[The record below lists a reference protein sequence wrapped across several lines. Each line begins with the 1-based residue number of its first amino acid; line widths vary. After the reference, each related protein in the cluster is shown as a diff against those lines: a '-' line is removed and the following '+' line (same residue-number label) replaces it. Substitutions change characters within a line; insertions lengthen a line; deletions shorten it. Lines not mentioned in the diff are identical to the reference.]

1 MSVNMF
7 LLDDNKQMVWG
18 LIQDEFTLKDHSPE
32 TVQRIRDVFN
42 TNIRGF
48 FEYEKTKTD
57 DLFDLNK
64 KYILTMLGYINNNI
78 LRPKQKTEVVEDK
91 YYTHED
97 IQNDRR
103 SQFDKEL
110 NMKQNEF
117 TSAVT
122 PKIPPV
128 PNFSDN
134 VDEPIVEMEEAVRKM
149 VEQRKYEIDQLSF
162 ENPLLEKVEEKG
174 GLRGFPSGPVVEQKS
189 IRGVPLPKGAA
200 EGGGTAPVVEQKN
213 IRGVPLPKGA
223 AEGGDTAPV
232 VDQKGKRG
240 VPSGGGFPKG
250 PVYIKIDKENI
261 VDNTIYKNEV
271 IDLEPRKQI
280 TWSSDII
287 EQNIFNKLKPI
298 KPETSNSFQQEFDEL
313 KIKMELMNANINKI
327 LELLTSIVENPL
339 LEKVEQNGSP
349 SAAL

>member
-200 EGGGTAPVVEQKN
+200 EGGGTAPVV
-213 IRGVPLPKGA
+213 
-223 AEGGDTAPV
+223 
-232 VDQKGKRG
+232 DQKGKRG
-240 VPSGGGFPKG
+240 GLA

-298 KPETSNSFQQEFDEL
+298 KQETSNSFQQEFDEL

-327 LELLTSIVENPL
+327 LHVLTSIVENPL

>member
-1 MSVNMF
+1 MF

-48 FEYEKTKTD
+48 FEYEKNKTD

-134 VDEPIVEMEEAVRKM
+134 VDEAIVEMEEAVRKM

-174 GLRGFPSGPVVEQKS
+174 GLRGFPSGPVVEPKS

-213 IRGVPLPKGA
+213 IRGVLA
-223 AEGGDTAPV
+223 
-232 VDQKGKRG
+232 
-240 VPSGGGFPKG
+240 

-261 VDNTIYKNEV
+261 VEKIIDFMMKNEQIYTIKDFV
-271 IDLEPRKQI
+271 I
-280 TWSSDII
+280 
-287 EQNIFNKLKPI
+287 
-298 KPETSNSFQQEFDEL
+298 
-313 KIKMELMNANINKI
+313 M
-327 LELLTSIVENPL
+327 
-339 LEKVEQNGSP
+339 
-349 SAAL
+349 

>member
-298 KPETSNSFQQEFDEL
+298 KQETSNSFQQEFDEL

-327 LELLTSIVENPL
+327 LELLTIL
-339 LEKVEQNGSP
+339 LEKDDKKNF
-349 SAAL
+349 

>member
-1 MSVNMF
+1 MF

-48 FEYEKTKTD
+48 FEYEKTKTE

-189 IRGVPLPKGAA
+189 IRGVPHRAA
-200 EGGGTAPVVEQKN
+200 EGGGTAPVVEQKGKG
-213 IRGVPLPKGA
+213 GVY
-223 AEGGDTAPV
+223 GGTA
-232 VDQKGKRG
+232 
-240 VPSGGGFPKG
+240 

-298 KPETSNSFQQEFDEL
+298 KPETSNSFQQELDGL

-327 LELLTSIVENPL
+327 LHVLTSIVENPRFTPL
-339 LEKVEQNGSP
+339 KI
-349 SAAL
+349 

>member
-162 ENPLLEKVEEKG
+162 ENPLWEKVEEKG

>member
-1 MSVNMF
+1 M
-7 LLDDNKQMVWG
+7 
-18 LIQDEFTLKDHSPE
+18 
-32 TVQRIRDVFN
+32 
-42 TNIRGF
+42 
-48 FEYEKTKTD
+48 
-57 DLFDLNK
+57 
-64 KYILTMLGYINNNI
+64 
-78 LRPKQKTEVVEDK
+78 
-91 YYTHED
+91 
-97 IQNDRR
+97 
-103 SQFDKEL
+103 
-110 NMKQNEF
+110 
-117 TSAVT
+117 
-122 PKIPPV
+122 
-128 PNFSDN
+128 
-134 VDEPIVEMEEAVRKM
+134 
-149 VEQRKYEIDQLSF
+149 
-162 ENPLLEKVEEKG
+162 
-174 GLRGFPSGPVVEQKS
+174 EQKS

-298 KPETSNSFQQEFDEL
+298 KQETSNSFQQEFDEL

-327 LELLTSIVENPL
+327 LHVLTSIVENPL

>member
-1 MSVNMF
+1 MF

-48 FEYEKTKTD
+48 FEYEKNKTD

-134 VDEPIVEMEEAVRKM
+134 VDEAIVEMEEAVRKM

-213 IRGVPLPKGA
+213 IRGVLA
-223 AEGGDTAPV
+223 
-232 VDQKGKRG
+232 
-240 VPSGGGFPKG
+240 

-298 KPETSNSFQQEFDEL
+298 KQETSNSFQQEFDEL

-327 LELLTSIVENPL
+327 LELLTIL
-339 LEKVEQNGSP
+339 LEKDDKKNF
-349 SAAL
+349 

>member
-1 MSVNMF
+1 MF

-200 EGGGTAPVVEQKN
+200 EGGGTAPVV
-213 IRGVPLPKGA
+213 
-223 AEGGDTAPV
+223 
-232 VDQKGKRG
+232 DQKGKRG
-240 VPSGGGFPKG
+240 VYGGTA

-327 LELLTSIVENPL
+327 LELLTIL
-339 LEKVEQNGSP
+339 LEKDDKKNF
-349 SAAL
+349 

>member
-174 GLRGFPSGPVVEQKS
+174 GLRKFPSGPVVEQKS

-200 EGGGTAPVVEQKN
+200 EGGGTAPVV
-213 IRGVPLPKGA
+213 
-223 AEGGDTAPV
+223 
-232 VDQKGKRG
+232 DQKGKRG
-240 VPSGGGFPKG
+240 VLA

-261 VDNTIYKNEV
+261 VDNTIYKIEV

-298 KPETSNSFQQEFDEL
+298 KPETSNSFQQEFDDL

-327 LELLTSIVENPL
+327 LELLTIL
-339 LEKVEQNGSP
+339 LEKDDKTNF
-349 SAAL
+349 

>member
-1 MSVNMF
+1 MF

-48 FEYEKTKTD
+48 FEYEKNKTD

-134 VDEPIVEMEEAVRKM
+134 VDEAIVEMEEAVRKM

-213 IRGVPLPKGA
+213 IRGVLA
-223 AEGGDTAPV
+223 
-232 VDQKGKRG
+232 
-240 VPSGGGFPKG
+240 

-298 KPETSNSFQQEFDEL
+298 KQETSNSFQQEFDEL

-327 LELLTSIVENPL
+327 LELLTIL
-339 LEKVEQNGSP
+339 LEKDDKTNF
-349 SAAL
+349 

>member
-1 MSVNMF
+1 MF

-42 TNIRGF
+42 TNIKGF
-48 FEYEKTKTD
+48 FEYEKTKTE

-78 LRPKQKTEVVEDK
+78 LRPKQKTEVVEAK

-162 ENPLLEKVEEKG
+162 EKSTFEKSTFGKSGAKG
-174 GLRGFPSGPVVEQKS
+174 GLTGSPRGEQNFGS
-189 IRGVPLPKGAA
+189 TTGVNPHKPPTTDLDQHLSFEKR
-200 EGGGTAPVVEQKN
+200 EQKN
-213 IRGVPLPKGA
+213 IRGVPHRA
-223 AEGGDTAPV
+223 AEGGGTA
-232 VDQKGKRG
+232 
-240 VPSGGGFPKG
+240 

-298 KPETSNSFQQEFDEL
+298 KQETSNSFQQEFDEL
-313 KIKMELMNANINKI
+313 KFQMELMNANINKI
-327 LELLTSIVENPL
+327 LEVLTSILENPL
-339 LEKVEQNGSP
+339 LEKVDP
-349 SAAL
+349 TRF

>member
-174 GLRGFPSGPVVEQKS
+174 GLRGFPSGPVVEPKS

-200 EGGGTAPVVEQKN
+200 EGGGTAPVVDQKGKG
-213 IRGVPLPKGA
+213 GVPLPKGA
-223 AEGGDTAPV
+223 AEGGGTAPV

-240 VPSGGGFPKG
+240 VYGGTAPVVDQKG
-250 PVYIKIDKENI
+250 KGGVSAPVYIKIDKENI

-313 KIKMELMNANINKI
+313 KIKMELMNANTNKI
-327 LELLTSIVENPL
+327 LELLTIL
-339 LEKVEQNGSP
+339 LEKDDKKNF
-349 SAAL
+349 

>member
-1 MSVNMF
+1 MF

-174 GLRGFPSGPVVEQKS
+174 GLRGFPSGPVVEPKS

-213 IRGVPLPKGA
+213 IRGVLA
-223 AEGGDTAPV
+223 
-232 VDQKGKRG
+232 
-240 VPSGGGFPKG
+240 

-298 KPETSNSFQQEFDEL
+298 KQETSNSFQQEFDEL

-327 LELLTSIVENPL
+327 LELLTIL
-339 LEKVEQNGSP
+339 LEKDDKTNF
-349 SAAL
+349 

>member
-134 VDEPIVEMEEAVRKM
+134 VDEAIVEMEEAVRKM

-213 IRGVPLPKGA
+213 IRGVLA
-223 AEGGDTAPV
+223 
-232 VDQKGKRG
+232 
-240 VPSGGGFPKG
+240 

-298 KPETSNSFQQEFDEL
+298 KQETSNSFQQEFDEL

-327 LELLTSIVENPL
+327 LELLTIL
-339 LEKVEQNGSP
+339 LEKDDKTNF
-349 SAAL
+349 

>member
-200 EGGGTAPVVEQKN
+200 EGGGTAPVV
-213 IRGVPLPKGA
+213 
-223 AEGGDTAPV
+223 
-232 VDQKGKRG
+232 DQKGKRG
-240 VPSGGGFPKG
+240 VLA

-261 VDNTIYKNEV
+261 VDNTIYKIEV

-298 KPETSNSFQQEFDEL
+298 KPETSNSFQQEFDDL

-327 LELLTSIVENPL
+327 LELLTIL
-339 LEKVEQNGSP
+339 LEKDDKTNF
-349 SAAL
+349 

>member
-1 MSVNMF
+1 MF

-213 IRGVPLPKGA
+213 IRGVLA
-223 AEGGDTAPV
+223 
-232 VDQKGKRG
+232 
-240 VPSGGGFPKG
+240 

-298 KPETSNSFQQEFDEL
+298 KQETSNSFQQEFDEL

>member
-1 MSVNMF
+1 MF

-18 LIQDEFTLKDHSPE
+18 LIQDEFTLKYHSPE

-48 FEYEKTKTD
+48 FEYEKTKTE

-78 LRPKQKTEVVEDK
+78 LRPKQKTKVVEDK

-149 VEQRKYEIDQLSF
+149 GEQRKYEIDQLSF
-162 ENPLLEKVEEKG
+162 KKREQNFDSTTGVPKGQAHPSGGATVGRSPPRKPPTTDLAFASIKPLSFKKPLLEKVEE
-174 GLRGFPSGPVVEQKS
+174 
-189 IRGVPLPKGAA
+189 
-200 EGGGTAPVVEQKN
+200 N
-213 IRGVPLPKGA
+213 
-223 AEGGDTAPV
+223 
-232 VDQKGKRG
+232 
-240 VPSGGGFPKG
+240 GGFLSPRGEQNFGSTTGVNPRKPPTTDLDQPFPK
-250 PVYIKIDKENI
+250 VEYIKIDKENI

-298 KPETSNSFQQEFDEL
+298 KTETSNSFQQEFDEL
-313 KIKMELMNANINKI
+313 KIKMELMNSNINKI
-327 LELLTSIVENPL
+327 LHVLTSIVENPL
-339 LEKVEQNGSP
+339 LEKV
-349 SAAL
+349 

>member
-48 FEYEKTKTD
+48 FEYEKNKTD

-213 IRGVPLPKGA
+213 IRGVLA
-223 AEGGDTAPV
+223 
-232 VDQKGKRG
+232 
-240 VPSGGGFPKG
+240 

-298 KPETSNSFQQEFDEL
+298 KQETSNSFQQEFDEL

-327 LELLTSIVENPL
+327 LELLTIL
-339 LEKVEQNGSP
+339 LEKDDKTNF
-349 SAAL
+349 

>member
-48 FEYEKTKTD
+48 FEYEKTKTE

-174 GLRGFPSGPVVEQKS
+174 GLRGFPSGPVVEPKS

-200 EGGGTAPVVEQKN
+200 EGGGTAPVVDQKGK
-213 IRGVPLPKGA
+213 RGVY
-223 AEGGDTAPV
+223 GGTAPV
-232 VDQKGKRG
+232 VDQKGKGG
-240 VPSGGGFPKG
+240 VSA

-313 KIKMELMNANINKI
+313 KIKMELMNANTNKI
-327 LELLTSIVENPL
+327 LELLTIL
-339 LEKVEQNGSP
+339 LEKDDKKNF
-349 SAAL
+349 